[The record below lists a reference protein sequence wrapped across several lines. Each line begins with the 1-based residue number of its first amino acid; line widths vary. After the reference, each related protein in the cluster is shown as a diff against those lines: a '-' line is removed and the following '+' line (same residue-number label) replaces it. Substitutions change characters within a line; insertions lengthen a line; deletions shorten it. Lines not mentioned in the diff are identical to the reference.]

1 MKMALN
7 GNDFDRNDQINL
19 KYVCMFDIYFECKKF
34 YNLKQNNLNLNESI
48 KYYSYLYHM
57 I

>member
-19 KYVCMFDIYFECKKF
+19 KYVCMFDIYFECKK
-34 YNLKQNNLNLNESI
+34 YLKESQSSALKAQI
-48 KYYSYLYHM
+48 SLDLS
-57 I
+57 